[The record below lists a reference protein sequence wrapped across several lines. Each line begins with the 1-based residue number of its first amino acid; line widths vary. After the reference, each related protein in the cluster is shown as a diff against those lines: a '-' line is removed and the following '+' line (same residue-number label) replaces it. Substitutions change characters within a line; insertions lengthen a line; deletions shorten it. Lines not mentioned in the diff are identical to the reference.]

1 MTKVIS
7 WVVIPTTDFDRAVR
21 FYNSVLKLDLQVIDC
36 GQEKM
41 ACFPN
46 GEGAISYSPGFKPS
60 KDGTLVNFNVERDLN
75 GAIERV
81 KENKGTI
88 VQTKTKIEAE
98 GLGYFALFIDCEGNK
113 VGLYGNE

>member
-7 WVVIPTTDFDRAVR
+7 WVVIPTTDFDRAVK
-21 FYNSVLKLDLQVIDC
+21 FYNSVLKFDLQAIDC

-46 GEGAISYSPGFKPS
+46 GEGAISFSPGFKPS
-60 KDGTLVNFNVERDLN
+60 KDGTLVSFNVERDLN

-81 KENKGTI
+81 KENNGTI
-88 VQTKTKIEAE
+88 VQPKTKIEAE